1 MKTKMR
7 FFMLFAAGM
16 SAVAVVAQTATT
28 TVGSLNIRKEVKP
41 AILSVIPG
49 SVQFVESTGNNAIDA
64 NETCKIRLQVKNS
77 GTGDGYGC
85 VANITAT
92 GETAGLRYDGNKTL
106 PIIKV
111 GETQTVEIPVSA
123 GMATTNG
130 TVNFSVQIDE
140 PNGFGTDP
148 QYLTVNTK
156 AFEAPL
162 LRVVDYTVTGANSGV
177 LAKKQPFDLQLLLQN
192 TQYGKAE
199 DVKVEVTLPNG
210 VFLTE
215 GNVLTNYATLAA
227 GDKKS
232 LVYSLIVNN
241 NYAATKIPVQV
252 RISEKYGK
260 YAESKT
266 IDLQLNQTLAS
277 NKIVV
282 DEKVQNRTEIQIASL
297 TSDVDKNIPFSQ
309 TKNDKTFAVVI
320 ANENYQKEAKVP
332 FALNDGKIFAEYCQK
347 TLGLPANNV
356 YFVQDATLNNIKAE
370 VNRLKNIISAYNG
383 TAKVIFYYAGHG
395 IPDEAQK
402 TAYLLPVDGYGT
414 DVTTGYKLDDLY
426 ATLGNL
432 PTKSVT
438 VLLDACFSGAKRE
451 GDMLASARGIA
462 IKVKAGSPQGNM
474 VVFSAATGDQT
485 AYPYTEKGHGMFTY
499 FLLKKL
505 QDTKGDV
512 TYSDLSNYISTEVS
526 RKSIVVNGKSQTPT
540 VVPSLQVND
549 SWQTWTMK

>member
-1 MKTKMR
+1 
-7 FFMLFAAGM
+7 MLFAAGM

-92 GETAGLRYDGNKTL
+92 GETAGLRYGNKTL

-215 GNVLTNYATLAA
+215 GNVVTNYATLAA

-485 AYPYTEKGHGMFTY
+485 AYPYKEQGHGMFTY

-505 QDTKGDV
+505 QDTQGNV

-526 RKSIVVNGKSQTPT
+526 RKSIVINGKSQTPT